1 MKLLKTVLTT
11 SLSVVVLVAAGACA
25 KKEQGP
31 IDTAVENTKD
41 ALNLRDHEKLKD
53 AAESA
58 GDAIKNAGEGVKDA
72 AHEAAAEV
80 KDAAKTD
87 Q

>member
-1 MKLLKTVLTT
+1 MKLSNIALTT
-11 SLSVVVLVAAGACA
+11 ALSFALLAAACA

-41 ALNLRDHEKLKD
+41 ALDMRDHEKLKD
-53 AAESA
+53 AAEGA
-58 GDAIKNAGEGVKDA
+58 QEAIKDAGEGVA
-72 AHEAAAEV
+72 
-80 KDAAKTD
+80 DAAKEAKTG